1 MRERHAWCEGSG
13 RTNWD
18 AGNVGEHDVS
28 HMGIPSHISI
38 GSGRPSGLDE
48 GLGDSDADADEGDAA
63 FEASNG
69 FIVAT
74 SLEWKAIST
83 SCAEPFSRSG
93 VKRSSDAN
101 ASHTSLILMGE
112 TSSKRLL
119 IVVQCRFGEMTK
131 APLRFV
137 TMTCKS
143 GAQPRI
149 ERTWSTRPSSMY

>member
-1 MRERHAWCEGSG
+1 M
-13 RTNWD
+13 D
-18 AGNVGEHDVS
+18 
-28 HMGIPSHISI
+28 
-38 GSGRPSGLDE
+38 
-48 GLGDSDADADEGDAA
+48 DSDADVDEGDAA

-74 SLEWKAIST
+74 SLEWKVIST
-83 SCAEPFSRSG
+83 SCAELFSRSG

-112 TSSKRLL
+112 TSSKCLF

-131 APLRFV
+131 APLRLFV
-137 TMTCKS
+137 TMTCES
-143 GAQPRI
+143 SAQPRI